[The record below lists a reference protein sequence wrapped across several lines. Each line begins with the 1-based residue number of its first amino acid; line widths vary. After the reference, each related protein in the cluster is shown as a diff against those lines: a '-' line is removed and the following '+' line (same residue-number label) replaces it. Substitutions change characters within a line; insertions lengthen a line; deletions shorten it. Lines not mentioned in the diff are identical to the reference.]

1 MKRNVQ
7 AKRRKDGALW
17 YTGLKQ
23 GDVASNILLP
33 GDVGRSKTIAGKFD
47 SAEHV
52 CLSKTFSTY
61 TGKTGDTPISVMST
75 GMGGMCITIAM
86 EELKHLGVKN
96 AIRVGTGAGVQTDI
110 APGTLVIATGA
121 VRGDGASMEY
131 VPVEYPAAANY
142 RVVNALTQA
151 CKEYDEEP
159 VVGLYRAHDS
169 FYIETKC
176 AHEGLFE
183 RMQPWIDA
191 DVKLIENETSILC
204 ILGHLF
210 GIRTGTI
217 CVNLGPMCDK
227 PAHEDD
233 ELSKIYPAL
242 LDEKY
247 FAGRIEACTK
257 VAIRAMQI
265 LDAIEE

>member
-1 MKRNVQ
+1 MS
-7 AKRRKDGALW
+7 
-17 YTGLKQ
+17 YTGLKKD
-23 GDVASNILLP
+23 DVARNILLP
-33 GDVGRSKTIAGKFD
+33 GDVGRSKTIAGYFD
-47 SAEHV
+47 TAAHIGTK
-52 CLSKTFSTY
+52 KTFATY
-61 TGKTGDTPISVMST
+61 TGKAGETPISVMST
-75 GMGGMCITIAM
+75 GMGGMCISIAM
-86 EELKHLGVKN
+86 EELKHLGVKH

-121 VRGDGASMEY
+121 VRGEGTSMEY
-131 VPVEYPAAANY
+131 VPVEYPAAADY
-142 RVVNALTQA
+142 RVVNALIKA
-151 CKEYDEEP
+151 CEEYGEEP
-159 VVGLYRAHDS
+159 VVGLYRAHDA

-176 AHEGLFE
+176 AHEGLME

-227 PAHEDD
+227 PAREDD
-233 ELSKIYPAL
+233 EMSKIYPAL
-242 LDEKY
+242 LDEEY
-247 FAGRIEACTK
+247 FKGRVAMCAK

-265 LDAIEE
+265 LDANMDGGE